1 MSLPRAKREHVPRS
15 ARAGLGLPI
24 SLFLPRAIIV
34 RNRWCSNLAK
44 EVEGTPACGLYAQR
58 GFSPLFLQRSFSEVE
73 LRWAH
78 RLSRSVFL
86 QQFLQHGDPAAILE
100 SAHSNTA
107 PLLRR
112 HYLIESTSP

>member
-15 ARAGLGLPI
+15 ARAGLGVPI
-24 SLFLPRAIIV
+24 SLIV
-34 RNRWCSNLAK
+34 RNQWRSNLAK
-44 EVEGTPACGLYAQR
+44 EVEGTPACGLCAQR

-78 RLSRSVFL
+78 RLSKSV
-86 QQFLQHGDPAAILE
+86 FLQHGDPAAILE

-107 PLLRR
+107 PLLHR

>member
-15 ARAGLGLPI
+15 ARAGLGAQI
-24 SLFLPRAIIV
+24 SFFLPRAIIV
-34 RNRWCSNLAK
+34 RNQWCSNLAK

-86 QQFLQHGDPAAILE
+86 QHGDPAAILE

>member
-15 ARAGLGLPI
+15 ARAGLGAQI
-24 SLFLPRAIIV
+24 SFFLPRAIIV
-34 RNRWCSNLAK
+34 RNQWCSNLAK
-44 EVEGTPACGLYAQR
+44 EVEGTPACGLCAQR
-58 GFSPLFLQRSFSEVE
+58 GFSPLFLQ
-73 LRWAH
+73 
-78 RLSRSVFL
+78 
-86 QQFLQHGDPAAILE
+86 HGDSAAILE